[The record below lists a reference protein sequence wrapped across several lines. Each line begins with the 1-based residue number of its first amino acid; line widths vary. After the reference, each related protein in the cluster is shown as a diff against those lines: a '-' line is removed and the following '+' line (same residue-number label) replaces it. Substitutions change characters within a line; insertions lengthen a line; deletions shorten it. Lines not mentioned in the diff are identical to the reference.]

1 MMENFRR
8 GLAESTFVFGN
19 SEFITQRFD
28 YSTAD
33 IEASIF
39 FGDSSGETLP
49 EIEKEPKDIKGNF
62 RLIDENLFEIAN
74 LLPPN
79 TAPIQRTSGLF
90 KLAGF

>member
-1 MMENFRR
+1 MENFRH
-8 GLAESTFVFGN
+8 GLMESTFVFGN
-19 SEFITQRFD
+19 SEFIAQRFD

-39 FGDSSGETLP
+39 FGDSSGENLP
-49 EIEKEPKDIKGNF
+49 ETEKEPKDIKGNF